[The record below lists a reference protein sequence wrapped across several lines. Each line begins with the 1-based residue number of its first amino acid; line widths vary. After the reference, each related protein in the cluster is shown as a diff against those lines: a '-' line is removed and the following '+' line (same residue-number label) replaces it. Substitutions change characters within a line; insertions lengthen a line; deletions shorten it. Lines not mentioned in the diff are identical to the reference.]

1 MNILYKRGII
11 LKYKLFHRKRKFI
24 LWIVIIVAIMLYF
37 YNYIDKNIRPTVIAI
52 SEIQARTITTE
63 AINKTIKSKISKDI
77 DYNDLIFVKYDDT
90 GKVTLMQANTV
101 LMNNIASEVALEVQE
116 QMKQIS
122 KSKIKVP
129 LSNAFDTQLVNL
141 PNVKLQIVPQGAV
154 TVDFATEFEA
164 SGINQTRHRIYLI
177 VITDIKII
185 VPLVSENIQIA
196 TNIPIAE
203 TIIVGD
209 VPEQFINVP
218 EDDLLKIVR

>member
-1 MNILYKRGII
+1 
-11 LKYKLFHRKRKFI
+11 
-24 LWIVIIVAIMLYF
+24 MLYF

-63 AINKTIKSKISKDI
+63 AINETIKSKISKDI

-129 LSNAFDTQLVNL
+129 LGNAFDTQLVNL
-141 PNVKLQIVPQGAV
+141 PSVKLQIVPQGAV
-154 TVDFATEFEA
+154 TVDFATEFES

>member
-1 MNILYKRGII
+1 MKYNFFYKRR
-11 LKYKLFHRKRKFI
+11 KYTFVI
-24 LWIVIIVAIMLYF
+24 WIVIIIAFILYF

-52 SEIQARTITTE
+52 SEIEARAITTDAINRTIK
-63 AINKTIKSKISKDI
+63 NKITKDI
-77 DYNDLIFVKYDDT
+77 NYNDLIFVKYDND
-90 GKVTLMQANTV
+90 GQVTLMQANTI

-116 QMKQIS
+116 QMEKLS
-122 KSKIKVP
+122 ESKIKIP
-129 LSNAFDTQLVNL
+129 LSNAFDTQLINL
-141 PNVKLQIVPQGAV
+141 PSVRLQIVPQGAV
-154 TVDFATEFEA
+154 TVDFATEFES

-177 VITDIKII
+177 IITDIKII
-185 VPLVSENIQIA
+185 VPLVSENIRVA

>member
-1 MNILYKRGII
+1 MRYNFFY
-11 LKYKLFHRKRKFI
+11 RKRKYVFI
-24 LWIVIIVAIMLYF
+24 LWIIIIFAIILYF

-52 SEIQARTITTE
+52 SEIEARAITTD
-63 AINKTIKSKISKDI
+63 AINKTIKNRITKDI
-77 DYNDLIFVKYDDT
+77 NYNDLIFVKYDKN
-90 GKVTLMQANTV
+90 GQVSLMQANTI

-116 QMKQIS
+116 QMKELS
-122 KSKIKVP
+122 ESKIKIP
-129 LSNAFDTQLVNL
+129 LSSAFDTQLINL
-141 PNVKLQIVPQGAV
+141 PSVKLQIVPQGAV
-154 TVDFATEFEA
+154 TVDFATEFES

-177 VITDIKII
+177 IITDIKII
-185 VPLVSENIQIA
+185 VPLVSENIKVA

>member
-1 MNILYKRGII
+1 M
-11 LKYKLFHRKRKFI
+11 KYKLFYKRKKYI
-24 LWIVIIVAIMLYF
+24 LWIVIIITIIAYF
-37 YNYIDKNIRPTVIAI
+37 YNYIDKNIRPTVVAI
-52 SEIQARTITTE
+52 SEIEARSITTE
-63 AINKTIKSKISKDI
+63 AINKTIKSKITKDI
-77 DYNDLIFVKYDDT
+77 NYNDLIFVKYDQT
-90 GKVTLMQANTV
+90 GKVTLMQANTI

-116 QMKQIS
+116 QMKEIS
-122 KSKIKVP
+122 ESKIKVP

-141 PNVKLQIVPQGAV
+141 PSIKLQIVPQGAV

-185 VPLVSENIQIA
+185 VPLVSENIKIA

-203 TIIVGD
+203 TIIVGE

>member
-1 MNILYKRGII
+1 MVFLKFYFVYKKKKHILYIIIIIAII
-11 LKYKLFHRKRKFI
+11 LYL
-24 LWIVIIVAIMLYF
+24 
-37 YNYIDKNIRPTVIAI
+37 YNYIDKNIRPTVVAI
-52 SEIQARTITTE
+52 SEIEARAITTE
-63 AINKTIKSKISKDI
+63 AINETVKHKITGDI
-77 DYNDLIFVKYDDT
+77 NYNDLINVEYDSL
-90 GKVTLMQANTV
+90 GRVTLMQANTI

-116 QMKQIS
+116 QMKKIS

-129 LSNAFDTQLVNL
+129 LSNAFDTQLITL
-141 PNVKLQIVPQGAV
+141 PSIKLQIIPQGAV

-185 VPLVSENIQIA
+185 VPLVSENIKIA

-209 VPEQFINVP
+209 VPEQFINIP